1 MEEQDIKKIQTTHG
15 ELRFYRDWDN
25 WEGGIRMLNAQ
36 TIKRYTEIKNDHP
49 KSENYAVFFAFSDK
63 QFAEGY
69 NGLIEKGFIKKGD
82 KVSQSFGGMFGTKDG
97 INAFLGYYEERDKA
111 IPRECDPQEVYFYE
125 YNNHESMFAWDGDL
139 EAIKLIIDYFGAD
152 VARKIKR
159 YNANM
164 SVENI
169 IRKPIKMDGLYFTY
183 NGEKRI
189 PASLWFSSVES
200 DIAKVGNCYTTYA
213 NALHPV
219 FTPNGEAYSNIDLK
233 GVSAKYDGKII
244 SNFFIE

>member
-1 MEEQDIKKIQTTHG
+1 MEEKDIMMIKTTKG

-36 TIKRYTEIKNDHP
+36 TIKRYTEIKNNHP
-49 KSENYAVFFAFSDK
+49 KSEDYAVFFAFSDK

-82 KVSQSFGGMFGTKDG
+82 KVSPSFGGMFGTKDG

-111 IPRECDPQEVYFYE
+111 IPKECDPQEVYFYE

-139 EAIKLIIDYFGAD
+139 EAIKLIIDYWGAD

-159 YNANM
+159 YNASM
-164 SVENI
+164 SIENI
-169 IRKPIKMDGLYFTY
+169 IRKPIKMEGIYFIH
-183 NGEKRI
+183 NEEKRT
-189 PASLWFSSVES
+189 PASLWFSNVKS
-200 DIAKVGNCYTTYA
+200 DFAEVGNCYTMYN

-219 FTPNGEAYSNIDLK
+219 FTPDGEAFSHKDLV
-233 GVSAKYDGKII
+233 GLSAGYDGKTI
-244 SNFFIE
+244 SNFFVE